1 MQGRL
6 GLRDAVPASFFTG
19 RRAATAAVGTEGS
32 IRTRTEGDAMSTLS
46 PMQLKNDDEGDAP
59 DLGAAHGLVPAILIG
74 AGVWAILY
82 ALAVIFWG

>member
-1 MQGRL
+1 
-6 GLRDAVPASFFTG
+6 
-19 RRAATAAVGTEGS
+19 
-32 IRTRTEGDAMSTLS
+32 MSTLS